1 MDVKQ
6 LIQLRKEAEKA
17 VAEMPEGDIKLKAFE
32 VILNHLIGST
42 SNVTGSKGT
51 SSARRDSRRRTGKP
65 TDENNTNDETTAGRI
80 LVLKDE
86 EFFKSQRSIAEIR
99 EELQAHGWHY
109 PATTL
114 SGELI
119 KLVQRR
125 KLRRQKVKEGNKTI
139 WKYSN
144 P

>member
-1 MDVKQ
+1 
-6 LIQLRKEAEKA
+6 
-17 VAEMPEGDIKLKAFE
+17 
-32 VILNHLIGST
+32 VILHHLIGST
-42 SNVTGSKGT
+42 GGASDSKGRT
-51 SSARRDSRRRTGKP
+51 TQRRDSRRRIGKL
-65 TDENNTNDETTAGRI
+65 TDEDNATDETTAGRI

-125 KLRRQKVKEGNKTI
+125 RLRRQKVKEGNKTI

>member
-1 MDVKQ
+1 MEVKK
-6 LIQLRKEAEKA
+6 LIEFRKEAEKA
-17 VAEMPEGDIKLKAFE
+17 VAEMPDGDLKLKAFE
-32 VILNHLIGST
+32 VILNHLISIPAQVPGGRAGRT
-42 SNVTGSKGT
+42 PQ
-51 SSARRDSRRRTGKP
+51 RDTPTGKP
-65 TDENNTNDETTAGRI
+65 ARGQGESPAESTAGRI

-86 EFFKSQRSIAEIR
+86 DFFKAQRSIAEIR

-125 KLRRQKVKEGNKTI
+125 KLRRQKVKDGNKTI

>member
-1 MDVKQ
+1 MDVKR

-17 VAEMPEGDIKLKAFE
+17 VAEMPEGDLKLKAFE

-42 SNVTGSKGT
+42 GAVAGVKGKT
-51 SSARRDSRRRTGKP
+51 SERQVSPGRAGKP
-65 TDENNTNDETTAGRI
+65 ADEPNTSDETTAGRI

-86 EFFKSQRSIAEIR
+86 EFFKTQRSIAEIR

-119 KLVQRR
+119 RLVQRR
-125 KLRRQKVKEGNKTI
+125 KLRRQKVKEGNKRI